1 MATHPSAP
9 LQPHQPSQPPQ
20 LSQEPAPLSEGQR
33 LINTF
38 FAPSKAFTDLRRSA
52 SWWAPFL
59 IIAIV
64 STLFV
69 YVVDQ
74 KVGFQKVSENLIQLQ
89 PKQADRIDRLPAD
102 QRQKVMQQQATVTRI
117 ISYAFP
123 LIALVV
129 YAVFAAV
136 LFATLKFVTS
146 ADLKYKTLF
155 ALIVY
160 TRLPQ
165 VLMSLLAIVSLLAGV
180 SGDGFNIQ
188 NPAATNPGY
197 FIAPDGSP
205 VLRALL
211 TPLDVFAVWTL
222 ILTAIGITC
231 ISKVKRS
238 TAFAVV
244 FGWFAV
250 VVLARV
256 ALAAATS

>member
-1 MATHPSAP
+1 MATNPSAP
-9 LQPHQPSQPPQ
+9 LQPPQ

-38 FAPSKAFTDLRRSA
+38 FAPSKAFADLRRNA
-52 SWWAPFL
+52 SWWAPYL

-74 KVGFQKVSENLIQLQ
+74 KVGFQKVSENQIQLQ
-89 PKQADRIDRLPAD
+89 PKQAERMDRMPAD
-102 QRQKVMQQQATVTRI
+102 QRQKVMQQQVALTRI
-117 ISYAFP
+117 ISYAVP
-123 LIALVV
+123 IIALGV
-129 YAVFAAV
+129 YAVFAGV
-136 LFATLKFVTS
+136 LFATLKFGAS
-146 ADLKYKTLF
+146 ADLKYTALF

-160 TRLPQ
+160 TRLPE

-188 NPAATNPGY
+188 NPVATNPGY
-197 FIAPDGSP
+197 FIGPDGSP

-211 TPLDVFAVWTL
+211 TPLDVFAIWTL
-222 ILTAIGITC
+222 FLTAIGITC

>member
-1 MATHPSAP
+1 MATNPSAP
-9 LQPHQPSQPPQ
+9 LSAQQSQTPM

-33 LINTF
+33 LINIF
-38 FAPSKAFTDLRRSA
+38 FAPSKTCTDLRRNA

-59 IIAIV
+59 IIATV
-64 STLFV
+64 SLLFV

-74 KVGFQKVSENLIQLQ
+74 KVGFQKVSENMMQLQ
-89 PKQADRIDRLPAD
+89 PKQADRIDRLPVD
-102 QRQKVMQQQATVTRI
+102 QRQKVMQQQATITRI

-123 LIALVV
+123 IIALVV
-129 YAVFAAV
+129 YVVFAAV
-136 LFATLKFVTS
+136 LLATLKFVAS

-155 ALIVY
+155 ALVVY

-165 VLMSLLAIVSLLAGV
+165 VLMSLLAILSLLAGV
-180 SGDGFNIQ
+180 SGDGFNLQ

-197 FIAPDGSP
+197 FVGPDSSP

-211 TPLDVFAVWTL
+211 TPLDVFTFWTL

-231 ISKVKRS
+231 VSKVKRS

-250 VVLARV
+250 VVLVRV
-256 ALAAATS
+256 VLAAATS

>member
-1 MATHPSAP
+1 MATNPSAP
-9 LQPHQPSQPPQ
+9 LQTPQPSQPVP
-20 LSQEPAPLSEGQR
+20 LSQETAPLSEGQR

-38 FAPSKAFTDLRRSA
+38 FAPSKTFTDLRRNA

-64 STLFV
+64 STLFI

-74 KVGFQKVSENLIQLQ
+74 KIGFQKVSENLIQLQ
-89 PKQADRIDRLPAD
+89 PKQAERVDRLPAD
-102 QRQKVMQQQATVTRI
+102 QRQKVMQQQAAVTRI
-117 ISYAFP
+117 ISYAVP
-123 LIALVV
+123 VIAPGV
-129 YAVFAAV
+129 YAVFAAI
-136 LFATLKFVTS
+136 LLATLKFGVS

-155 ALIVY
+155 ALVVY
-160 TRLPQ
+160 TRLPE
-165 VLMSLLAIVSLLAGV
+165 VLMALLAIVSLLAGV

-188 NPAATNPGY
+188 NPAVTNPGY
-197 FIAPDGSP
+197 FIGPDGSP

-211 TPLDVFAVWTL
+211 TPLDVFTIWTL
-222 ILTAIGITC
+222 VLTAIGITC
-231 ISKVKRS
+231 ISKVKRG